1 MNFWAQPRPA
11 ETLRLVKSGGRRV
24 AIRKWNTRPGTR
36 QIDLPEDVKSLA
48 RPQLLMLLAAAKA
61 HRERDWLLLLVC
73 FWHGLRVSELV
84 AFEKDAIKDGYLTIQ
99 RADGSNRTRHMLVE
113 HPEPLLDEKDALA
126 EFAEQADFGVP
137 VFNVCR
143 RRVDQLM
150 KRYCAEVGIPAHLA
164 HAQTLRHT
172 VARLSVESGGIEHA
186 RRWLGYKSR
195 TSIYECLKGT
205 GEEAEEAVER
215 ESEKESADA
224 LPF

>member
-1 MNFWAQPRPA
+1 MNFWAQPRP
-11 ETLRLVKSGGRRV
+11 ETLRLVPSGGRRDV
-24 AIRKWNTRPGTR
+24 IRKRNTGTESR
-36 QIDLPEDVKSLA
+36 VDLPEDAKSLS
-48 RPQLLMLLAAAKA
+48 RPQLLMLLACARA

-84 AFEKDAIKDGYLTIQ
+84 AFGKDAIADDYLTI
-99 RADGSNRTRHMLVE
+99 RRPDGSARTRHMLVE
-113 HPEPLLDEKDALA
+113 HPEPLLDEKDALV
-126 EFAEQADFGVP
+126 EFAEQAEVGLP

-172 VARLSVESGGIEHA
+172 VARLSIESGGIEYA
-186 RRWLGYKSR
+186 RRWLGYRSR

-205 GEEAEEAVER
+205 EEEAEGAVGR
-215 ESEKESADA
+215 ESEKQATA
-224 LPF
+224 AIPF